1 MRPSLFATALLVV
14 AVSGAS
20 ACEDKPLPAA
30 SAPSASATVDS
41 TPTPPPKPTLPP
53 TLVVD
58 ANGALVAGTR
68 VSLDGSGAP
77 ERLKNELAQQRE
89 FIEGKEVR
97 CSAER
102 QVKPAYVATM
112 IDALGALGAVKALVR
127 TSTRSEFPGE
137 VGFISLERA
146 RSSPPCSVVAMIT
159 EDRGSAVWSLKGGV
173 AGKRG
178 KGMAG
183 PDLTLT
189 GETVTTHAKQ
199 CADSHTLFVSGATGV
214 EWGLVYD
221 LAASTKTLPKAYF
234 TDVAVLAVPP
244 VPGRPVDLGR

>member
-1 MRPSLFATALLVV
+1 MRAALALAVLV
-14 AVSGAS
+14 AAAGS
-20 ACEDKPLPAA
+20 AGCDAPEKPKPAA
-30 SAPSASATVDS
+30 SAAATPEP

-53 TLVVD
+53 TLIVD
-58 ANGALVAGTR
+58 TSGALVAGTR
-68 VSLDGSGAP
+68 VTLDGSGAP
-77 ERLKNELAQQRE
+77 ERLKTELAQHRE

-102 QVKPAYVATM
+102 KVKPAYVATM
-112 IDALGALGAVKALVR
+112 VDAISAVGATRVLVR

-137 VGFISLERA
+137 VGFISIEKA
-146 RSSPPCSVVAMIT
+146 RSAPACSIVAMIT
-159 EDRGSAVWSLKGGV
+159 DDRGSAVWSIKGGV

-189 GETVTTHAKQ
+189 AETLTTHAKKCPESQ
-199 CADSHTLFVSGATGV
+199 FLFVGGAPGV

-221 LAASTKTLPKAYF
+221 LAASTRTLPKAYF
-234 TDVAVLAVPP
+234 ADATVLAESP
-244 VPGRPVDLGR
+244 VPGHPIGLGR

>member
-1 MRPSLFATALLVV
+1 MKPAVALVAFFTAL
-14 AVSGAS
+14 S
-20 ACEDKPLPAA
+20 AGCEDKPAPAPQ
-30 SAPSASATVDS
+30 PSATAT
-41 TPTPPPKPTLPP
+41 TAETATTPPPKPTLPP

-58 ANGALVAGTR
+58 TSGALVAGTR

-77 ERLKNELAQQRE
+77 ERLKSELGQHRE

-97 CSAER
+97 AAAER
-102 QVKPAYVATM
+102 PVKPAYVATLV
-112 IDALGALGAVKALVR
+112 DALGAVGATRVLVR
-127 TSTRSEFPGE
+127 TSTRAEFPAE
-137 VGFISLERA
+137 LGFISLDRA
-146 RSSPPCSVVAMIT
+146 RSAPPCSVVAMIT
-159 EDRGSAVWSLKGGV
+159 DDRGSAVWSLQGGV

-189 GETVTTHAKQ
+189 GETLTTHAKKCTQ
-199 CADSHTLFVSGATGV
+199 SQVLFVAGAPGV

-234 TDVAVLAVPP
+234 SDIAILAESP
-244 VPGRPVDLGR
+244 VPGHPVSLGR

>member
-1 MRPSLFATALLVV
+1 MTRRLVLLALLT
-14 AVSGAS
+14 AVSA
-20 ACEDKPLPAA
+20 ACEDKPAPAAAA
-30 SAPSASATVDS
+30 SATAPAPSETAA
-41 TPTPPPKPTLPP
+41 TPPPKPTLPP

-58 ANGALVAGTR
+58 TSGALVAGTR
-68 VSLDGSGAP
+68 VSLDGNGAS
-77 ERLKNELAQQRE
+77 ERLKTELSQHRE

-97 CSAER
+97 AAAER
-102 QVKPAYVATM
+102 PVKPAYVATLV
-112 IDALGALGAVKALVR
+112 DALGALGATRTLIR

-137 VGFISLERA
+137 IGFISLDRA
-146 RSSPPCSVVAMIT
+146 RSAPPCSLVAMIT

-189 GETVTTHAKQ
+189 GETLTTHAKK
-199 CADSHTLFVSGATGV
+199 CTESRILFVAGAPGV

-234 TDVAVLAVPP
+234 SEFAILAESP
-244 VPGRPVDLGR
+244 VPGRPVSLGR

>member
-1 MRPSLFATALLVV
+1 MKVTLAFAVLL
-14 AVSGAS
+14 AAAGS
-20 ACEDKPLPAA
+20 AGCDEPPKAKP
-30 SAPSASATVDS
+30 APSAAATPEP

-53 TLVVD
+53 TLSVD
-58 ANGALVAGTR
+58 TSGALVAGTR

-77 ERLKNELAQQRE
+77 ERLKTELAQHRE
-89 FIEGKEVR
+89 FLEGKEVR

-102 QVKPAYVATM
+102 KVKPAYVATM
-112 IDALGALGAVKALVR
+112 IDAIGAVGATRVLLR
-127 TSTRSEFPGE
+127 TSTRSDFPAE
-137 VGFISLERA
+137 VGFISVERA
-146 RSSPPCSVVAMIT
+146 RSAPACSVVAMIT

-189 GETVTTHAKQ
+189 GETLTTHAKK
-199 CADSHTLFVSGATGV
+199 CPESHFLFVGGAPGV

-234 TDVAVLAVPP
+234 ADATVLAESP
-244 VPGRPVDLGR
+244 VPGHPVELGR

>member
-1 MRPSLFATALLVV
+1 MRPALTL
-14 AVSGAS
+14 AVLIAVGS
-20 ACEDKPLPAA
+20 AAGCEDPPKPAPAA
-30 SAPSASATVDS
+30 SATATVDS
-41 TPTPPPKPTLPP
+41 TPTPPAKPTLPP
-53 TLVVD
+53 TLYVD
-58 ANGALVAGTR
+58 TSGALVAGTR

-77 ERLKNELAQQRE
+77 ERLKTELSQHRE

-97 CSAER
+97 CTADR

-112 IDALGALGAVKALVR
+112 IDALGAVGAVKALIH
-127 TSTRSEFPGE
+127 TSTRADFPTE
-137 VGFISLERA
+137 LGFLSLDRA
-146 RSSPPCSVVAMIT
+146 RSAPACSVVAMIT
-159 EDRGSAVWSLKGGV
+159 DDRGSAVWSLKGGV

-189 GETVTTHAKQ
+189 GETITTHAKKCTESQ
-199 CADSHTLFVSGATGV
+199 VLFVAGAPGV

-234 TDVAVLAVPP
+234 AETAVLAESP
-244 VPGRPVDLGR
+244 VPGHPVDLGR

>member
-1 MRPSLFATALLVV
+1 MFRPLVFALLVT
-14 AVSGAS
+14 AAS
-20 ACEDKPLPAA
+20 AIACEDKPPPAA
-30 SAPSASATVDS
+30 SVPSATATTEA

-58 ANGALVAGTR
+58 ASGALVDGTR
-68 VSLDGSGAP
+68 VSLDGTGAP
-77 ERLKNELAQQRE
+77 DRLKNELSVHRD

-97 CSAER
+97 FSAER
-102 QVKPAYVATM
+102 QVKPVYVATM

-137 VGFISLERA
+137 LGFISLDRA

-189 GETVTTHAKQ
+189 GETLTAHAKQ
-199 CADSHTLFVSGATGV
+199 CAASHTLFVSGAPGV

-234 TDVAVLAVPP
+234 ADVTVLAVPP
-244 VPGRPVDLGR
+244 VPGRPVELGR